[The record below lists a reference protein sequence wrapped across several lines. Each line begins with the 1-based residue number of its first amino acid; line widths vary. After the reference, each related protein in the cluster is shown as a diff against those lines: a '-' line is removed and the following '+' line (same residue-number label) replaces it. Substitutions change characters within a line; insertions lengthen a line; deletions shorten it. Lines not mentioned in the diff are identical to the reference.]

1 MIATPGLSSVQLHPA
16 GEQTIAGM
24 VANGWIELQM
34 DANGGA
40 RYRIMPDGEA
50 ALKAKIPSSGR

>member
-16 GEQTIAGM
+16 GKQTIAGM
-24 VANGWIELQM
+24 VAKGWIEMQM

-40 RYRIMPDGEA
+40 RYRITLM
-50 ALKAKIPSSGR
+50 AKRP

>member
-1 MIATPGLSSVQLHPA
+1 
-16 GEQTIAGM
+16 M
-24 VANGWIELQM
+24 VAKGWIEMQM

-40 RYRIMPDGEA
+40 RYRITPDGEA